1 VTGSH
6 ATATPRLGVLLDFG
20 AASPLSILAAAR
32 GLAQIVFLCDRDLP
46 YVAARYDDLAHLAT
60 VSDLTGLGPVD
71 TGEVVAGL
79 DLAGII
85 TFSESQLR
93 RTAALASQ
101 HGWAFL
107 APAAAEAVTDKYRQ
121 RRLLSA
127 AGVQHTGCR
136 LVRTVADLDAGLAE
150 VGLPAVLKPRSGAA
164 SARTCVVADPA
175 EAAAMLDQ
183 FRQLDP
189 PGAVS
194 DFVVEEY
201 LTGDPTVAGGR
212 WGDYVSVES
221 VTSHG
226 RPCHVEVTGKF
237 PLAPPLRETGYVVPS
252 TLPESAR
259 LRVLDLATAALAALR
274 VQHGATHIEI
284 KLTPAGPRIIEVN
297 GRVGGY
303 VADLIRRATG
313 YDLIRAA
320 ITAALGRPCAPPA
333 TAASRCAFQYFVT
346 PPMDAVGLND
356 LGGLETLAQRRGL
369 TVEPVASVGDR
380 LDWRRGT
387 LTYVAI
393 LHGSGQ
399 DHEDVLRQVD
409 DIDRTL
415 HIIYT

>member
-1 VTGSH
+1 
-6 ATATPRLGVLLDFG
+6 
-20 AASPLSILAAAR
+20 
-32 GLAQIVFLCDRDLP
+32 
-46 YVAARYDDLAHLAT
+46 
-60 VSDLTGLGPVD
+60 
-71 TGEVVAGL
+71 
-79 DLAGII
+79 
-85 TFSESQLR
+85 
-93 RTAALASQ
+93 
-101 HGWAFL
+101 
-107 APAAAEAVTDKYRQ
+107 
-121 RRLLSA
+121 
-127 AGVQHTGCR
+127 
-136 LVRTVADLDAGLAE
+136 
-150 VGLPAVLKPRSGAA
+150 
-164 SARTCVVADPA
+164 
-175 EAAAMLDQ
+175 
-183 FRQLDP
+183 
-189 PGAVS
+189 
-194 DFVVEEY
+194 
-201 LTGDPTVAGGR
+201 
-212 WGDYVSVES
+212 
-221 VTSHG
+221 
-226 RPCHVEVTGKF
+226 VTGKF

-259 LRVLDLATAALAALR
+259 LRVLDLATAALGALR
-274 VQHGATHIEI
+274 VRHGATHIEI